1 MYFRKQF
8 FICAALLSAFV
19 YGCKKEPD
27 KVDPL
32 LIGNWTDGNT
42 KYTFAEN
49 RTFGIKYL
57 RTGIT
62 AESVLTDSIWGKFSV
77 DNKRSNIY
85 FEANQLTEIKQPN
98 TTVSRKISLPVWNY
112 KFATDSIFN
121 YTSNS
126 IQGQFRKIKK

>member
-8 FICAALLSAFV
+8 FICAALFTSLVF
-19 YGCKKEPD
+19 GCKKESD

-42 KYTFAEN
+42 KYTFADN

-57 RTGIT
+57 RTGNT
-62 AESVLTDSIWGKFSV
+62 AESVLTDSIWGTFSV

-85 FEANQLTEIKQPN
+85 FEANQLTERKHPN
-98 TTVSRKISLPVWNY
+98 TIVSRKINLPVWNY
-112 KFATDSIFN
+112 NFTADSLLN
-121 YTSNS
+121 YSSNS
-126 IQGQFRKIKK
+126 IKGQFRKMRR

>member
-8 FICAALLSAFV
+8 FICAALFTSFVLS
-19 YGCKKEPD
+19 CKNKSD
-27 KVDPL
+27 KVDPM

-42 KYTFAEN
+42 KYTFADN

-57 RTGIT
+57 RTGST

-85 FEANQLTEIKQPN
+85 FEANQLTERKQPN
-98 TTVSRKISLPVWNY
+98 TIVSRNINLPVWNY
-112 KFATDSIFN
+112 TFTADSLLN
-121 YTSNS
+121 YSSNS
-126 IQGQFRKIKK
+126 IKGQFRKMRR